1 MTTPRFGRLLTA
13 MVTPFQADGSIN
25 FDVAIELA
33 TYLVGEGCD
42 GLVIAGSTGEGSSLS
57 DKEKLELFACVA
69 GAVEVPVLAGSTFAD
84 TARSVDLTR
93 QVLETG
99 VSGVLATTPAYARP
113 SQKGIA
119 AHFAAIANATELPI
133 MLYDIP
139 IRTGRKIAASTVIDL
154 VSSHSNIVAIKDASG
169 DLVSAAHYKSVLGD
183 DIDLY
188 SGDDSVILPFMGVG
202 AVGLVSVAAHWAARE
217 FVGLID
223 SAVRGDWTQARAFN
237 ERLATSY
244 AFETSDLY
252 PNPMPSKAALRYL
265 GFDVGQC
272 RLPHAESDDTL
283 DADAAK
289 VVAALQASRG

>member
-1 MTTPRFGRLLTA
+1 
-13 MVTPFQADGSIN
+13 MVTPFRADGTIN

-33 TYLVGEGCD
+33 TYLVAEGCD
-42 GLVIAGSTGEGSSLS
+42 GLVVAGSTGEGSSLS

-84 TARSVDLTR
+84 TARSVELTR

-99 VSGVLATTPAYARP
+99 VTGVLATTPAYARP

-119 AHFAAIANATELPI
+119 AHFAAIAASTELPI
-133 MLYDIP
+133 MLYGVP
-139 IRTGRKIAASTVIDL
+139 SRTGRKIAASTTIDL
-154 VSSHSNIVAIKDASG
+154 VSSYSNIVAIKDASG

-183 DIDLY
+183 EIDMY
-188 SGDDSVILPFMGVG
+188 SGDDSVLLPFMGIG
-202 AVGLVSVAAHWAARE
+202 AVGIVSVAAHWAARE
-217 FVGLID
+217 FVQVVE
-223 SAVRGDWTQARAFN
+223 SVERGDWVRAREFN

-244 AFETSDLY
+244 AFENGDLY

-265 GFDVGQC
+265 GIDVGQC
-272 RLPHAESDDTL
+272 RLPHSESDDTL

-289 VVAALQASRG
+289 IVAALQASRG

>member
-1 MTTPRFGRLLTA
+1 
-13 MVTPFQADGSIN
+13 MVTPFQSDGSID

-84 TARSVDLTR
+84 TARSVELTR

-139 IRTGRKIAASTVIDL
+139 IRTGRKIAATTVIDL

-188 SGDDSVILPFMGVG
+188 SGDDSVVLPFMGVG

-265 GFDVGQC
+265 GIDVGQC

>member
-1 MTTPRFGRLLTA
+1 
-13 MVTPFQADGSIN
+13 MVTPFRADGTIN

-33 TYLVGEGCD
+33 TYLVAEGCD
-42 GLVIAGSTGEGSSLS
+42 GLVVAGSTGEGSSLS

-84 TARSVDLTR
+84 TARSVELTR

-99 VSGVLATTPAYARP
+99 VTGVLATTPAYARP

-119 AHFAAIANATELPI
+119 AHFAAIASSTELPV
-133 MLYDIP
+133 MLYDVP
-139 IRTGRKIAASTVIDL
+139 SRTGRKIAASTTIDL
-154 VSSHSNIVAIKDASG
+154 VSSYSNIVAIKDASG

-183 DIDLY
+183 EIDMY
-188 SGDDSVILPFMGVG
+188 SGDDSVLLPFMGIG
-202 AVGLVSVAAHWAARE
+202 AVGIISVAAHWAARE
-217 FVGLID
+217 FVQVVE
-223 SAVRGDWTQARAFN
+223 SVERGDWVRAREFN

-244 AFETSDLY
+244 AFENGDLY

-265 GFDVGQC
+265 GIDVGQC
-272 RLPHAESDDTL
+272 RLPHSESDDTL

-289 VVAALQASRG
+289 IVAALQASRG

>member
-1 MTTPRFGRLLTA
+1 MTKPRFGRVLTA
-13 MVTPFQADGSIN
+13 MVTPFRADGTIN

-33 TYLVGEGCD
+33 TYLVAEGCD
-42 GLVIAGSTGEGSSLS
+42 GLVVAGSTGEGSSLS

-84 TARSVDLTR
+84 TARSVELTR

-99 VSGVLATTPAYARP
+99 VTGVLATTPAYARP

-119 AHFAAIANATELPI
+119 AHFAAIASSTELPV
-133 MLYDIP
+133 MLYDVP
-139 IRTGRKIAASTVIDL
+139 SRTGRKIAASTTIDL
-154 VSSHSNIVAIKDASG
+154 VSSYSNIVAIKDASG

-183 DIDLY
+183 EIDMY
-188 SGDDSVILPFMGVG
+188 SGDDSVLLPFMGIG
-202 AVGLVSVAAHWAARE
+202 AVGIISVAAHWAARE
-217 FVGLID
+217 FVQVVE
-223 SAVRGDWTQARAFN
+223 SVERGDWVRAREFN

-244 AFETSDLY
+244 AFENGDLY

-265 GFDVGQC
+265 GIDVGQC
-272 RLPHAESDDTL
+272 RLPHSESDDTL

-289 VVAALQASRG
+289 IVAALQASRG

>member
-1 MTTPRFGRLLTA
+1 MTTPRFGRVLTA
-13 MVTPFQADGSIN
+13 MVTPFRADGTIN

-33 TYLVGEGCD
+33 TYLVAEGCD

-57 DKEKLELFACVA
+57 DTEKLELFACVA

-84 TARSVDLTR
+84 TARSVELTR

-119 AHFAAIANATELPI
+119 AHFAAIASSTELPI
-133 MLYDIP
+133 MLYDVP
-139 IRTGRKIAASTVIDL
+139 SRTGRKIASSTTIDL
-154 VSSHSNIVAIKDASG
+154 VSSYSNIVAIKDASG

-183 DIDLY
+183 DIDMY
-188 SGDDSVILPFMGVG
+188 SGDDSVLLPFMGIG
-202 AVGLVSVAAHWAARE
+202 AVGIISVAAHWAARE
-217 FVGLID
+217 FVQVVE
-223 SAVRGDWTQARAFN
+223 SVERGDWARAREFN

-244 AFETSDLY
+244 AFENGDLY

-265 GFDVGQC
+265 GIDVGQC

-289 VVAALQASRG
+289 IVAALQASRG

>member
-1 MTTPRFGRLLTA
+1 
-13 MVTPFQADGSIN
+13 MVTPFRADGTIN

-33 TYLVGEGCD
+33 TYLVAEGCD
-42 GLVIAGSTGEGSSLS
+42 GLVVAGSTGEGSSLS

-84 TARSVDLTR
+84 TARSVELTR

-99 VSGVLATTPAYARP
+99 VTGVLATTPAYARP

-119 AHFAAIANATELPI
+119 AHFAAIAASTELPI
-133 MLYDIP
+133 MLYDVP
-139 IRTGRKIAASTVIDL
+139 SRTGRKIAASTTIDL
-154 VSSHSNIVAIKDASG
+154 VSSYSNIVAIKDASG

-183 DIDLY
+183 EIDMY
-188 SGDDSVILPFMGVG
+188 SGDDSVLLPFMGIG
-202 AVGLVSVAAHWAARE
+202 AVGIISVAAHWAARE
-217 FVGLID
+217 FVQVVE
-223 SAVRGDWTQARAFN
+223 SVERGDWVRAREFN

-244 AFETSDLY
+244 AFENGDLY

-265 GFDVGQC
+265 GIAVGQC
-272 RLPHAESDDTL
+272 RLPHSESDDTL

-289 VVAALQASRG
+289 IVAALQASRG